1 MPTFCT
7 ACAGEFRRRSDGSCG
22 NPLCS
27 RYRKSGKGE
36 GGCKHT
42 CENLVTIVVGEVP
55 VRLSGV
61 PGGGRGRKY
70 VLKTPG
76 ANFAKCRIGGPPKRL
91 KGKHADWR
99 VIKRLG
105 FKRSLEMWIAA
116 GHIVCKRTVM
126 AARAAQA
133 QSEADKL
140 AAAAAAELAAKAAA
154 EAEKLA
160 AISAAELAAQAEA
173 DKRVAAENRVQ
184 ALESR
189 AKGLLAFKFL
199 FKLLPDPIFFLI
211 VLVRES

>member
-1 MPTFCT
+1 MVE
-7 ACAGEFRRRSDGSCG
+7 A
-22 NPLCS
+22 
-27 RYRKSGKGE
+27 
-36 GGCKHT
+36 
-42 CENLVTIVVGEVP
+42 
-55 VRLSGV
+55 
-61 PGGGRGRKY
+61 RKY

-76 ANFAKCRIGGPPKRL
+76 GNFLKCSIGGPPKRL
-91 KGKHADWR
+91 AGKHGDWR

-105 FKRSLEMWIAA
+105 FKQSLEMWIAA
-116 GHIVCKRTVM
+116 GRIVCKREVR

-133 QSEADKL
+133 KADKHAAVAAAELLAQAEADKL
-140 AAAAAAELAAKAAA
+140 AASAAAELAAKAAA